1 MRSMW
6 AGEIAFGPVSIPVRL
21 YPATE
26 QRDVSFRQVHREDG
40 GKITFRRVCATCG
53 KEIPY
58 SEVAKGYERSGGDV
72 VVLSDEDL
80 AGLPVERTHQVEV
93 LHFTSPAE
101 IDPILAS
108 RSYFLEPE
116 SAATRA
122 YVLFRE
128 ALERSGQVAIVR
140 LALRQRESLAE
151 LRVACGVLVLRTLLR
166 PDEVAG
172 TAFPFL
178 AEEVEVSPQEL
189 RMAASLID
197 SMTRDFDPAIH
208 HDRYPGELDD
218 LARRK

>member
-6 AGEIAFGPVSIPVRL
+6 AGEIAFGPVRIPVRL

-26 QRDVSFRQVHREDG
+26 QRDISFRQVHREDG

-58 SEVAKGYERSGGDV
+58 SEVAKGYERPGGDV

-80 AGLPVERTHQVEV
+80 ATLPLERAHQIEV
-93 LHFTSPAE
+93 LHFTQPGE
-101 IDPILAS
+101 IDPILVS

-116 SAATRA
+116 SAGPGA

-128 ALERSGQVAIVR
+128 ALGRSGKVAIVR
-140 LALRQRESLAE
+140 LVLRQRESLAE
-151 LRVACGVLVLRTLLR
+151 LRVAGGVLVLRTLLR
-166 PDEVAG
+166 PDEVAE
-172 TAFPFL
+172 ARFPFL

-189 RMAASLID
+189 RMATSLID
-197 SMTRDFDPAIH
+197 SMTRDFDPAVH
-208 HDRYPGELDD
+208 RDRYPGDLDD

>member
-1 MRSMW
+1 MRSLW
-6 AGEIAFGPVSIPVRL
+6 AGDLAFGLTRIPVRL

-26 QRDVSFRQVHREDG
+26 PRDVSFRQVHREDG

-58 SEVAKGYERSGGDV
+58 SEVAKGYERPGGDV

-80 AGLPVERTHQVEV
+80 ASLPLERMRQIEV
-93 LHFTSPAE
+93 MHFTRPGQ

-116 SAATRA
+116 SAGTRA

-128 ALERSGQVAIVR
+128 ALERSGRVAIVR

-151 LRVACGVLVLRTLLR
+151 LRVRDGVLVLRTLLR

-172 TAFPFL
+172 TPFPFL
-178 AEEVEVSPQEL
+178 AEDAEVSPQEL
-189 RMAASLID
+189 RAAVSLID
-197 SMTRDFDPAIH
+197 SMTKDFDPARH
-208 HDRYPGELDD
+208 HDRYPGELDA

>member
-1 MRSMW
+1 MRSLW
-6 AGEIAFGPVSIPVRL
+6 AGDLVFGLIRIPVRL

-26 QRDVSFRQVHREDG
+26 PRDVSFRQVHREDG
-40 GKITFRRVCATCG
+40 GKITFRRECATCG

-58 SEVAKGYERSGGDV
+58 SEVAKGYERPGGDV

-80 AGLPVERTHQVEV
+80 AGLPLERARQIEV
-93 LHFTSPAE
+93 MHFTRPGE
-101 IDPILAS
+101 IDPVLAS

-116 SAATRA
+116 PAGTRA
-122 YVLFRE
+122 YVLLRE
-128 ALERSGQVAIVR
+128 ALERSGRVAIVR

-151 LRVACGVLVLRTLLR
+151 LRVREGVLVLRTLLR

-172 TAFPFL
+172 TPFPFL
-178 AEEVEVSPQEL
+178 AEDVEVSAQEL
-189 RMAASLID
+189 RAAASLID
-197 SMTRDFDPAIH
+197 SMTKDFDPARH